1 MKTKPK
7 RAPEVFFIGNAPFTH
22 ERLNP
27 DLRTTHSVCDVI
39 PSTWRARLIVDKRGL
54 PAGVR
59 WDIMA
64 TFAAHIVD
72 SRIVD
77 NVQFVTIEVR
87 HKTNCTSRLEI
98 AARRVKNVAS
108 FWSAMSGLGG
118 LGCVFPGAQ
127 AATVRAIR
135 ATAPELFDEL

>member
-1 MKTKPK
+1 MKTRTR

-27 DLRTTHSVCDVI
+27 DLRTTTTVCDVI
-39 PSTWRARLIVDKRGL
+39 PSTWRARLIVDKRGV

-64 TFAAHIVD
+64 SFAARIVD

-77 NVQFVTIEVR
+77 GVQLVTIEVQ

-98 AARRVKNVAS
+98 EARRVKNVAA

-127 AATVRAIR
+127 AATVRAIQQ
-135 ATAPELFDEL
+135 TAPELFNEL